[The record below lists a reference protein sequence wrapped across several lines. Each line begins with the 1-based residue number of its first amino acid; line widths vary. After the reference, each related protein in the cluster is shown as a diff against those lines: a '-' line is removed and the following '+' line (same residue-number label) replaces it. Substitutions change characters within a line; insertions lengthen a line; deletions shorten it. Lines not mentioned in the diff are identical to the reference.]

1 MNAGRPSSPRLAVL
15 TLFALGLL
23 LVYVVALPP
32 HLVHH
37 LLDDDAHGQPQCHHL
52 AQSQQTPEA
61 QADQPGLL
69 QPPSAAPLPDV
80 LPAVADALPTPDR
93 SAESPRA
100 PPLT

>member
-1 MNAGRPSSPRLAVL
+1 MSAGRPSSPRLAVL
-15 TLFALGLL
+15 TVFALGLL
-23 LVYVVALPP
+23 LAYVVALPP

-37 LLDDDAHGQPQCHHL
+37 LLDDDEHGQPHCPHL

-61 QADQPGLL
+61 QADPPVLL
-69 QPPSAAPLPDV
+69 PPSAAPLPDV